1 MAMKC
6 VIVDDE
12 PMDLMVLNE
21 LLSDDGRV
29 EIIKSFNNPI
39 EAKKFLSTN
48 EVDVVFLDIEMPELN
63 GLDFISDLTGVK
75 HVVVVSSNNVYAAD
89 AYNFDVSDYIVKP
102 VEKDRLKK
110 AVDKVIE
117 ISESLQ
123 SSLEDDFAFVKDGS
137 KIIRVD
143 FKEILFV
150 EALADY
156 VQINTE
162 TAKYTVLGTM
172 KSLVASLPERDFYRV
187 HRSFI
192 IRKDKIKVIED
203 NMIPMKGKN
212 IPISRSAKQAFFASF
227 NFL

>member
-1 MAMKC
+1 MKC

-21 LLSDDGRV
+21 LLSDDARV
-29 EIIKSFNNPI
+29 EIVKSFNNPI

-48 EVDVVFLDIEMPELN
+48 EVDVVFLDMEMPELN

-110 AVDKVIE
+110 AVDKVVE
-117 ISESLQ
+117 ISESLK

-143 FKEILFV
+143 FKDILFI

-172 KSLVASLPERDFYRV
+172 KSLAASLPERDFYRV